1 MTTKKRAKRVRPII
15 IDEIDGEKFDV
26 QKFFEKRVIRG
37 KVPVIEKNIP
47 AGHIRVIVL
56 KDCEGMTGYYSPGD
70 IIDLPE
76 RRFKS
81 MCFRGLVE
89 VYEGDS
95 APTRER

>member
-1 MTTKKRAKRVRPII
+1 MKKGKRVKPIV

-26 QKFFEKRVIRG
+26 QKFFEKRVIKG
-37 KVPVIEKNIP
+37 KVPTVERNI
-47 AGHIRVIVL
+47 AEGHIRVIVL
-56 KDCEGMTGYYSPGD
+56 KDCDGMTGHYYEGD

-81 MCFRGLVE
+81 LRFRGLVDE
-89 VYEGDS
+89 YKGNS

>member
-1 MTTKKRAKRVRPII
+1 MAKKGRPKRVKPII

-26 QKFFEKRVIRG
+26 QKFFEKRVIKG
-37 KVPVIEKNIP
+37 KVPTPRNI
-47 AGHIRVIVL
+47 AEGHIRVIVL
-56 KDCEGMTGYYSPGD
+56 RDCEGMTGHYEKGD